1 MSQKKEM
8 DDLTKFI
15 KSAKGREIHKLEDLY
30 KESRKI
36 NKETPASIPCPPFL
50 SKIIEFLQEK
60 GKWNQEHELALVR
73 IYPKWIIKRW
83 YRKAAHRYR
92 EYLSDLAL
100 KSSDE
105 ELQTFRKIFLEH
117 VKNKPPRKMR
127 TAKPKGPPKPI
138 PTSTK
143 PYGRYSTP
151 RGVKPPVYNERDSFQ
166 GRIVPRR

>member
-15 KSAKGREIHKLEDLY
+15 KSAKGRDIRKLEDLY

-36 NKETPASIPCPPFL
+36 NKDTPASIPCPQFL

-60 GKWNQEHELALVR
+60 GFWSQEHELALAR
-73 IYPKWIIKRW
+73 IYPKWMIKRW
-83 YRKAAHRYR
+83 YGKAAHRYR
-92 EYLSDLAL
+92 EYLSNLAL
-100 KSSDE
+100 QSSDE
-105 ELQTFRKIFLEH
+105 ELLTFRRIFLEH
-117 VKNKPPRKMR
+117 MKNRPPRQMKAAR
-127 TAKPKGPPKPI
+127 KKSVPKPM
-138 PTSTK
+138 PSSTK
-143 PYGRYSTP
+143 PYGRYSNP